1 MRSRLRTFAIVLGV
15 VAGSLGVVAPASAS
29 SGVVG
34 PGESIQAAI
43 DAARPGD
50 TVRVAAGEFRE
61 NLTITTNGITLRG
74 AGSGKHGT
82 LLTPASDAQSSECT
96 GWHRRER
103 DLRHEANHV
112 TVKDLTVAGFPST
125 GIYAYEA
132 EDYTVAR
139 VRARDNQG
147 YGIAGFELAGVRYLD
162 SVATE
167 NHAPG
172 IYIGDSPDA
181 QAVVSGN
188 TATSNGVGGE
198 GFGFLFRDSSHGLV
212 VGNHASGNCVG
223 FHFLDHRFNPDEPL
237 SDWTAEGNTATH
249 NNGACPNVPTIFPA
263 FSGTGILLFGA
274 NDVRVSRNLVVGNR
288 PSEPSDYAGGHR
300 GRVLSASSAERI
312 PRTTSSRAM
321 SRCSTGPTS
330 GGTGREPA
338 IGSRATSARLRCRG
352 GSVTAR
358 AGRPARSGPLR
369 VRWPGSS

>member
-1 MRSRLRTFAIVLGV
+1 M
-15 VAGSLGVVAPASAS
+15 
-29 SGVVG
+29 
-34 PGESIQAAI
+34 
-43 DAARPGD
+43 
-50 TVRVAAGEFRE
+50 
-61 NLTITTNGITLRG
+61 
-74 AGSGKHGT
+74 
-82 LLTPASDAQSSECT
+82 
-96 GWHRRER
+96 
-103 DLRHEANHV
+103 

-147 YGIAGFELAGVRYLD
+147 YGIAGFELEGVRYLD
-162 SVATE
+162 SVATG

-172 IYIGDSPDA
+172 IYIGDSPEA

-249 NNGACPNVPTIFPA
+249 NNGACPDAPTIFPA
-263 FSGTGILLFGA
+263 FSGVGILLFGA
-274 NDVRVSRNLVVGNR
+274 NDVRVKRNLVVGNR
-288 PSEPSDYAGGHR
+288 PSEPSDYAGGI
-300 GRVLSASSAERI
+300 VVASSRFLGGAD

-338 IGSRATSARLRCRG
+338 IGSARNLCATSL
-352 GSVTAR
+352 
-358 AGRPARSGPLR
+358 
-369 VRWPGSS
+369 PGWICDR

>member
-1 MRSRLRTFAIVLGV
+1 MRSRLRTYAIVLGV
-15 VAGSLGVVAPASAS
+15 VAGSLGIIAPASAS
-29 SGVVG
+29 SGVVR

-43 DAARPGD
+43 DAAGPGD

-61 NLTITTNGITLRG
+61 NLTITTDGITLRG

-82 LLTPASDAQSSECT
+82 LLTPASPPKSSECT
-96 GWHRRER
+96 EPGTPENGICV
-103 DLRHEANHV
+103 DEANHV

-147 YGIAGFELAGVRYLD
+147 YGIAGFEIEGIRYLD

-172 IYIGDSPDA
+172 IYVGDSPEADA
-181 QAVVSGN
+181 VIRGN

-223 FHFLDHRFNPDEPL
+223 FHFLDHRFNPDEIL

-249 NNGACPNVPTIFPA
+249 NNGACPDAPTFFPA
-263 FSGTGILLFGA
+263 FSGVGILLFGA
-274 NDVRVSRNLVVGNR
+274 NDVRVKQEPRRRQPTVRAVGLR
-288 PSEPSDYAGGHR
+288 GRHR
-300 GRVLSASSAERI
+300 GRVLAL
-312 PRTTSSRAM
+312 PR
-321 SRCSTGPTS
+321 
-330 GGTGREPA
+330 
-338 IGSRATSARLRCRG
+338 
-352 GSVTAR
+352 
-358 AGRPARSGPLR
+358 RSGPHRQRRLAQRRVAQRARHPVGRHGNREPVQAQPLR
-369 VRWPGSS
+369 DFAAGVDL

>member
-1 MRSRLRTFAIVLGV
+1 MRSRPRTFAIVLGV

-29 SGVVG
+29 NGVVR
-34 PGESIQAAI
+34 PGESIQTAI
-43 DAARPGD
+43 DHARPGD
-50 TVRVAAGEFRE
+50 TIRVAAGEFRE

-74 AGSGKHGT
+74 AGSGRHGT
-82 LLTPASDAQSSECT
+82 VLTPPSAPVLTACTDVNGICVSEAS
-96 GWHRRER
+96 
-103 DLRHEANHV
+103 HV

-147 YGIAGFELAGVRYLD
+147 YGIAGFELSGVRYLD

-249 NNGACPNVPTIFPA
+249 NNGACPNNPTIFPA

-274 NDVRVSRNLVVGNR
+274 NDVRVKRNLVVGNR
-288 PSEPSDYAGGHR
+288 PSEPSDYAGGI
-300 GRVLSASSAERI
+300 VVASSRFLGGAD
-312 PRTTSSRAM
+312 PTDNVVSRNVALLN
-321 SRCSTGPTS
+321 RPDIRWDGN
-330 GGTGREPA
+330 GTGNRFA
-338 IGSRATSARLRCRG
+338 RNLCATSL
-352 GSVTAR
+352 
-358 AGRPARSGPLR
+358 
-369 VRWPGSS
+369 PGWICDR